1 MAHSCAQIFAICSGI
16 GFGVVISYGR
26 NIDTMDQHQKQNA
39 NQAVEQF
46 TDSTHQV
53 FRTMAHRTVSLQESN
68 LRLAQNFFNNWME
81 QVNK

>member
-1 MAHSCAQIFAICSGI
+1 
-16 GFGVVISYGR
+16 
-26 NIDTMDQHQKQNA
+26 MDQHQKQNA

-46 TDSTHQV
+46 TDSTRQV